1 MSLEV
6 NAPQEFQ
13 GTIMGGLNKRG
24 GLIVASGQSY
34 DICHQTGASLHYFG
48 PMVLLILC

>member
-24 GLIVASGQSY
+24 GLIMASGE
-34 DICHQTGASLHYFG
+34 C
-48 PMVLLILC
+48 ILFLPHKYQHIYIH